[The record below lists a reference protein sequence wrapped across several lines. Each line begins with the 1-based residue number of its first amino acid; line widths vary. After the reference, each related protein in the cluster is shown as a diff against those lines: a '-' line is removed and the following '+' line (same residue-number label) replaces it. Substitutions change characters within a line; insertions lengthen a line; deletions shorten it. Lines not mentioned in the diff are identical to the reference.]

1 MARVNQLSM
10 TSTLHRFLNATRYS
24 LAGLRIAW
32 RQDQAFREE
41 VFVLVLVVPAGL
53 WLGRGGVE
61 RALLIGSWVLVI
73 LVELGNSA
81 IEAVVDRIG
90 LERHELAGKA
100 KDLGSASVFCA
111 IMLAIAVWALVLAG

>member
-1 MARVNQLSM
+1 MKRAIIRL
-10 TSTLHRFLNATRYS
+10 LWAARYS
-24 LAGLRIAW
+24 LAGLRMAW
-32 RQDQAFREE
+32 RHEQAFREE
-41 VFVLVLVVPAGL
+41 VFVLVLVVLPAGL

-100 KDLGSASVFCA
+100 KDLGSAGVFCA

>member
-1 MARVNQLSM
+1 MKRAIIRLLQ
-10 TSTLHRFLNATRYS
+10 ATRNS
-24 LAGLRIAW
+24 FAGLGMAW
-32 RQDQAFREE
+32 RHEQAFREE
-41 VFVLVLVVPAGL
+41 VFVLFLVVPAGL

-90 LERHELAGKA
+90 LEHHELAGKA
-100 KDLGSASVFCA
+100 KDMGSAGVFCA
-111 IMLAIAVWALVLAG
+111 IILAIAVWALVLTG

>member
-1 MARVNQLSM
+1 MKKAIIRLLWS
-10 TSTLHRFLNATRYS
+10 TRYS
-24 LAGLRIAW
+24 LAGLRMAW
-32 RQDQAFREE
+32 RHEQAFREE

-100 KDLGSASVFCA
+100 KDLGSAGVFCA
-111 IMLAIAVWALVLAG
+111 IMLAIVVWALVLAG